1 MNSEI
6 RGEVKLKMKKTRE
19 DKEQDIITSLQKEL
33 DLSDNRVRKHL
44 VIESVKQKV
53 FQTYV
58 GTEFLQELL
67 KKDQAECSG
76 VPPTKK
82 WNQLY
87 NIRPRKVIVTVGLA
101 ISFVVLGTLICVKQQ
116 KVKQDSE
123 VVVAEAMQEVQLS
136 LGEEFIVKPTQALV
150 QKEVSDS
157 YVIPE
162 SNQRYL
168 EESQIKKMTYE
179 QMKLAMYEI
188 SARHGRRFYDENIQ
202 AYFGG
207 KRWYHAMSKEE
218 TYSDALLNEMERSNL
233 VLIKECMDWYEEEH
247 SEAIFDYS
255 LVTIDEMRQTLL
267 ESDFT
272 EDEITRESKSKITSM
287 YYSLM
292 ELGIL
297 RSGKVRHGQMGAI

>member
-1 MNSEI
+1 MKI
-6 RGEVKLKMKKTRE
+6 KKTRE
-19 DKEQDIITSLQKEL
+19 DKEQDLITSLEKEL
-33 DLSDNRVRKHL
+33 DLSDDRIRKHL

-67 KKDQAECSG
+67 KKNRAECRG
-76 VPPTKK
+76 VPPRKK
-82 WNQLY
+82 WYLPY
-87 NIRPRKVIVTVGLA
+87 NIRPRRVFATVGLA
-101 ISFVVLGTLICVKQQ
+101 ISFVILGTVICTRR
-116 KVKQDSE
+116 E
-123 VVVAEAMQEVQLS
+123 VRKDDEIVVAEAMQGVQVS
-136 LGEEFIVKPTQALV
+136 IGEAITVKPTQALI
-150 QKEVSDS
+150 QKEFSDS

-168 EESQIKKMTYE
+168 EESQIKEMTYE

-188 SARHGRRFYDENIQ
+188 SARHGRRFYDESIQ

-207 KRWYHAMSKEE
+207 KRWYHAMSKDEK
-218 TYSDALLNEMERSNL
+218 YSDALLNEIERSNL

-255 LVTIDEMRQTLL
+255 LVTIDEMKQSLL
-267 ESDFT
+267 KADFT
-272 EDEITRESKSKITSM
+272 EDEIMEETNSEIVSM
-287 YYSLM
+287 YYNLM

-297 RSGKVRHGQMGAI
+297 RSGKVRHEQMGAI